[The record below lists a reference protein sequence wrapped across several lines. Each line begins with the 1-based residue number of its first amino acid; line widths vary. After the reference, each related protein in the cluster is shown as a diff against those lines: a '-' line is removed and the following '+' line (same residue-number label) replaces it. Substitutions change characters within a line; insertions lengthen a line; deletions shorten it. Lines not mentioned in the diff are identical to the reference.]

1 MSENPL
7 YQAREIH
14 KTPAELTKYK
24 EDFCTACAM
33 RKSTSTTA
41 IRSDDVID
49 ELAIEDKFHVD
60 FTGPNPTESI
70 HGFLCSEAQKLRSS
84 EAQKLRSSEA

>member
-33 RKSTSTTA
+33 RKSTSKTA

-60 FTGPNPTESI
+60 FTGPNPTE
-70 HGFLCSEAQKLRSS
+70 FLCSEAQKLRSS
-84 EAQKLRSSEA
+84 DAQKLRSLEAQ